1 MIRKK
6 CDFFAA
12 YSVKIS
18 NTSSAEPLFP
28 HKPLPPPT
36 LAEDHLI
43 DEERDPMRP
52 AIITHTAYRL
62 FNSPGDYKSRGNGTA
77 RLVFGGPERP

>member
-18 NTSSAEPLFP
+18 NTSCAVSSP
-28 HKPLPPPT
+28 HVPLPPPT